1 MIMQKYLSMPS
12 CDDTKI
18 SGDGSFYDFDPGL
31 SKRPT
36 TVLLLGH
43 MKLLTIFKGLFQDIG
58 AIPDTNEQHMSCN
71 QVFEMTQGSTINN
84 YYLGLT
90 KIIKVTAVQ
99 CISH

>member
-1 MIMQKYLSMPS
+1 MIN
-12 CDDTKI
+12 TKI
-18 SGDGSFYDFDPGL
+18 LSDGSFYDFDLGL

-43 MKLLTIFKGLFQDIG
+43 MKLLTIFKGLFQVIC
-58 AIPDTNEQHMSCN
+58 AIFDTNEQHMSCN
-71 QVFEMTQGSTINN
+71 QVFEMTQGLTINN